1 MDRQEVD
8 HVPVGFWYHFE
19 GEDALGENCVQA
31 HLNYVRDVD
40 TDLMKIMCDSYFN
53 YPVPEEIRKASDW
66 WKLRPLGETHPF
78 ILDQVERARR
88 IVQEIGHEMPIFYN
102 VFAPFS
108 SLRFGAGDER
118 IMQDIREDPLAVM
131 HALDV
136 VAQDNALLFFFV

>member
-78 ILDQVERARR
+78 I
-88 IVQEIGHEMPIFYN
+88 PISCTFLKM
-102 VFAPFS
+102 FS
-108 SLRFGAGDER
+108 GW
-118 IMQDIREDPLAVM
+118 
-131 HALDV
+131 
-136 VAQDNALLFFFV
+136 